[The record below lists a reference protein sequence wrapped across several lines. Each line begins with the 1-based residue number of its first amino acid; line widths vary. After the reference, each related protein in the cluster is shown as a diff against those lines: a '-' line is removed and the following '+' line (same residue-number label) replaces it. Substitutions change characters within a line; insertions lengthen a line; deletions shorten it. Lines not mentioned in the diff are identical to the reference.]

1 MNKLVLCTV
10 WLQNRFNEER
20 GAGLAEYALL
30 LFAVAVLSAGV
41 LGIFG
46 DDLRQ
51 IFTDAGT
58 SIPGDAETGGGA
70 P

>member
-41 LGIFG
+41 LTAFG
-46 DDLRQ
+46 DDIRG
-51 IFTDAGT
+51 IFNDAGT
-58 SIPGDAETGGGA
+58 TLPGPGTPPA

>member
-20 GAGLAEYALL
+20 GAGMAEYALL
-30 LFAVAVLSAGV
+30 LFAVAVLSIGV
-41 LGIFG
+41 ITTFGNDIQAIFV
-46 DDLRQ
+46 
-51 IFTDAGT
+51 DAGT
-58 SIPGDAETGGGA
+58 QLPGGT

>member
-41 LGIFG
+41 LTTFG
-46 DDLRQ
+46 DDIRA

-58 SIPGDAETGGGA
+58 TLPGPTPA